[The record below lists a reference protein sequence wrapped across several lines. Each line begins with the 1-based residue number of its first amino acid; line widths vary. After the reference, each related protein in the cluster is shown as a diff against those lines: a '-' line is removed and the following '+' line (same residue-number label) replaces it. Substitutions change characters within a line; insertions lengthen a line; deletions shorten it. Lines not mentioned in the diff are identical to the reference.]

1 MISRVSDFVVRY
13 LLRYLIRR
21 SRFVLLIEIRGDPDS
36 SSYVFSCRGKTTP
49 REVSLALDNVSE
61 DIGSDMERR
70 EIEKAVDSLIRE
82 TFLPK

>member
-21 SRFVLLIEIRGDPDS
+21 SRFVLLIEIRGDESS

-61 DIGSDMERR
+61 DIASDMDRR
-70 EIEKAVDSLIRE
+70 EIEKAVDRLIWE
-82 TFLPK
+82 TFVRK